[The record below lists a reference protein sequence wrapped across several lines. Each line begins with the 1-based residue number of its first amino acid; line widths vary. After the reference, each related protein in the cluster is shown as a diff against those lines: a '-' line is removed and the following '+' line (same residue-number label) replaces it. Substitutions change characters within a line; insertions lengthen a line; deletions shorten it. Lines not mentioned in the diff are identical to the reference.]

1 MSSKRNWI
9 LAAVMAAAV
18 VIGYIALTGKAP
30 MKTDTQGAIGAAN
43 RYQTQQIA
51 AGDVSLKDAKI
62 QAFLQTDLFHKV
74 ATNSK
79 FRAAVTNPKFQ
90 ALAKNRS
97 FQKIAD
103 DGSMA
108 VYLGR
113 YKSLFEREDF
123 DAMLATKKLQSVAE
137 TEKMVHVLQN
147 KSFAMLASDQDF
159 VSLLK
164 DPNFDAM
171 MEQAETQKATTVK
184 QVQEI
189 AEASKTAKL
198 QSLAEME
205 KKKAFTQLLAD
216 DVMQEAASQG
226 ELSELADL
234 LENTNV
240 EAMLSDNSFQELLA
254 SPKALSFVTSQ
265 EMASLAENLETMAHE
280 GSAAEFLAVVSDP
293 SVAEAFHHPEMQE
306 MANADLLK
314 SAVAAAVPTA
324 DN

>member
-9 LAAVMAAAV
+9 LAAVMAVAV

-90 ALAKNRS
+90 ALAKNPS
-97 FQKIAD
+97 FQKVAD

-108 VYLGR
+108 EYLGR

-123 DAMLATKKLQSVAE
+123 DAMLATKKLQSVADM
-137 TEKMVHVLQN
+137 EKMVHVLQN

-164 DPNFDAM
+164 DPNFDAV
-171 MEQAETQKATTVK
+171 MEQAEIQKATTVK
-184 QVQEI
+184 QLQEI
-189 AEASKTAKL
+189 EASKTVKL
-198 QSLAEME
+198 QSLADLE
-205 KKKAFTQLLAD
+205 KKKAFAQLLAD

-226 ELSELADL
+226 ELSRLADL

-240 EAMLSDNSFQELLA
+240 EAMLSDDSFQELLA
-254 SPKALSFVTSQ
+254 NPKALSFVTSE
-265 EMASLAENLETMAHE
+265 EMASLAESLETMAHE

-314 SAVAAAVPTA
+314 SAVAAVPTV
-324 DN
+324 DH